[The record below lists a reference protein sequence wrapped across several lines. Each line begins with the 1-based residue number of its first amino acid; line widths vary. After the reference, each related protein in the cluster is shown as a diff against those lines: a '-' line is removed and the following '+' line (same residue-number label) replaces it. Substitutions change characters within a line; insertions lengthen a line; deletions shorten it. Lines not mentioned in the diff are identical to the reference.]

1 MIVIP
6 LIKRLI
12 RIINIKGSRIV
23 ATTRSHGTGL
33 IQQAL
38 EIIQADTV
46 LRVGGAGHK
55 VDKGVFR
62 NLSLGG
68 RGLNFSVRGGVLNIR
83 WGLKIPWTHS
93 SMGVLSPIAP
103 PLNTPLKV
111 LLLIMEYRRALR
123 YKSNNWLKLWFWR
136 F

>member
-12 RIINIKGSRIV
+12 RIINIIGSRIV

-62 NLSLGG
+62 NLSMGG
-68 RGLNFSVRGGVLNIR
+68 GGLNFSVQGGGCSTSVGA
-83 WGLKIPWTHS
+83 WK
-93 SMGVLSPIAP
+93 SPEPTGPGGFWAP
-103 PLNTPLKV
+103 
-111 LLLIMEYRRALR
+111 
-123 YKSNNWLKLWFWR
+123 
-136 F
+136 

>member
-12 RIINIKGSRIV
+12 RIINIIGSRIV

-62 NLSLGG
+62 NLSMGG
-68 RGLNFSVRGGVLNIR
+68 GSLNFSVQGGGAQHPLGPEN
-83 WGLKIPWTHS
+83 
-93 SMGVLSPIAP
+93 
-103 PLNTPLKV
+103 PLNPLVQGGSEPHSPTP
-111 LLLIMEYRRALR
+111 EYASEGITVDYGIQARIAI
-123 YKSNNWLKLWFWR
+123 KIK
-136 F
+136 